1 MNMGNRSFKLKCEN
15 LAAISGRIRL
25 RYRGICHITS
35 HYNQLMEDIYDVY
48 YVKYVKINSIT
59 ETILVEYDSSKNVE
73 IDEVIDVINNIVAK
87 YSLEVYKGYIESKMI
102 EGAGKYENVN
112 ESSRK
117 LLVRLLINGG
127 VILGTRLLP
136 SARLPL
142 YPMSRLAN
150 FTTVPALTSLALT
163 SPLLKTSWDGLVET
177 KRPNADFLTVTSI
190 VASIMLGNSISALT
204 IIALSDI
211 AEFMTSYTVERTRN
225 SIKKLLSVE

>member
-1 MNMGNRSFKLKCEN
+1 
-15 LAAISGRIRL
+15 
-25 RYRGICHITS
+25 
-35 HYNQLMEDIYDVY
+35 
-48 YVKYVKINSIT
+48 
-59 ETILVEYDSSKNVE
+59 
-73 IDEVIDVINNIVAK
+73 
-87 YSLEVYKGYIESKMI
+87 MI

-225 SIKKLLSVE
+225 SIKKLLSVEEDTAWKLNEDGKIEQCGVDKLRKDDKVVIHAGEKICVDGEIVSGEAIVDLSSVSGEYLSLIHI